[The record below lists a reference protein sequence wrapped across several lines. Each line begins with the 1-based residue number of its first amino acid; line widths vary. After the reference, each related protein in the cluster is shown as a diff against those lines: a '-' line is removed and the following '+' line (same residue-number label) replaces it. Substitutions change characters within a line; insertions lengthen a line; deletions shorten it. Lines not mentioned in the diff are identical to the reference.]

1 MTSPDPRALVDELT
15 ADLEPADAAAL
26 TVELLRMIDLG
37 LLELDEGAG
46 EAGVLRIGIA
56 DGLDD
61 DADSLVA

>member
-37 LLELDEGAG
+37 LLEVDEGADD
-46 EAGVLRIGIA
+46 AGVLRIAIA
-56 DGLDD
+56 EGLDD
-61 DADSLVA
+61 EGDALVA